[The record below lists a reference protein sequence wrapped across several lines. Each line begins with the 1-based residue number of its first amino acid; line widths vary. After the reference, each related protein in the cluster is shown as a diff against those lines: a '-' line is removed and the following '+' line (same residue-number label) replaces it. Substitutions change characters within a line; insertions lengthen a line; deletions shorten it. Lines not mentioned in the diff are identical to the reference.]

1 MIIFKNLVKNI
12 NLKLTVI
19 QILEKDSMIYA
30 LKQEQIQLYV
40 ISNQFIIIFIYYK
53 KFKLLFNKLARKSI
67 WNDFGFGDFYN

>member
-30 LKQEQIQLYV
+30 LK
-40 ISNQFIIIFIYYK
+40 
-53 KFKLLFNKLARKSI
+53 
-67 WNDFGFGDFYN
+67 